1 MKKLINEI
9 DKLETIKHS
18 IRLIKGNELLV
29 ENLLDMI
36 NPIIREKEDLVIKIQ
51 SIKDGQQ
58 NLIEEEALQIH
69 NRENENV

>member
-58 NLIEEEALQIH
+58 NLFEEEALQIH

>member
-1 MKKLINEI
+1 MKRLINEI
-9 DKLETIKHS
+9 DKLESIKQS

-29 ENLLDMI
+29 ENLLNMI
-36 NPIIREKEDLVIKIQ
+36 NPIITEKEDLIAEIQ

-69 NRENENV
+69 NRENKNV